1 VIGVGAVV
9 NGRPI
14 VQERLRRLDRPRTV
28 SVVGFEQPVVIGR
41 RRELGVIE
49 AFLTRAAD
57 GAAALAVRGPAGIG
71 KTTVWQAGGDLAA
84 ERGWRVLAARP
95 AGVEASLSFAGLV
108 DLFAHV
114 DDAALDDLPPP
125 QRRALAAALL
135 REDPAD
141 GRIDRRAL
149 ATGTATALLELARA
163 EPVLV
168 AVDDAQWLDTA
179 TVDALSFALRRVTD
193 AGIGVLCSIRTGTGV
208 PDTFETALPED
219 RRADLE
225 LRPLTV
231 AAMHEVIRAR
241 LGRSLPRPTVVRIVE
256 RTAGNAFYALEI
268 ARELV
273 RREDDTPGQLPVP
286 ASAQELVRLSVG
298 RLPRET
304 RDALLLASA
313 LAAPTTAVAAA
324 EAFEPAEQAG
334 VVRLDASGR
343 IQFEH
348 PLLAAALYESV
359 SAARRRDV
367 HRQLVDLSGDPETRA
382 RHLALAADGPDEAVA
397 AELDAAATHT
407 AARGASAAAGELAR
421 LALQATPRAA
431 NEARARRTLL
441 LAHYLLDAGESAGS
455 RTALE
460 AFDATSVDGD
470 LRAELLRDRG
480 YGLWYEGERD
490 AGYRLVLDALEHASD
505 DELAARTHAAAAWL
519 WHDGDLD
526 RAIEHADAAVGL
538 LDPEQHPGPY
548 SWSLL
553 LGTYLRLLNGDGDD
567 EAAYRRGRELQ
578 KRPIDWDD
586 TSPVL
591 GMWPLLHDRFAEAQS
606 VYEVGL
612 ERARSEGD
620 VTSVQ
625 GTLVRLAEIA
635 CWTGDAVEADRL
647 ADECMA
653 LADRTSSSTQLGG
666 SLYARGLVDAH
677 LGRLDEARVAGE
689 EIVATFGTTTQGALL
704 GHWLL
709 GFVSLSLADPATADR
724 EYTRAQTI
732 VDAQGQREPARYRF
746 QPDHIEAVI
755 ELGDVARAREM
766 LARLEQRAAVFP
778 RPWALATNARCR
790 ALVAAAEGDLTAAGE
805 AAAEALVQHEQLAMP
820 FERART
826 LLVQGRILRRLKQK
840 REARAALDQA
850 LAEFERLG
858 DVTWARTTA
867 AELRRLATRRAPDA
881 LTPTERRIA
890 ELAASGLS
898 NPEIS
903 ARVYVSRKTVEAN
916 LARAY
921 RKLGISSRAQ
931 LGQALAGEAEPIS

>member
-1 VIGVGAVV
+1 M
-9 NGRPI
+9 
-14 VQERLRRLDRPRTV
+14 E
-28 SVVGFEQPVVIGR
+28 
-41 RRELGVIE
+41 
-49 AFLTRAAD
+49 
-57 GAAALAVRGPAGIG
+57 
-71 KTTVWQAGGDLAA
+71 
-84 ERGWRVLAARP
+84 
-95 AGVEASLSFAGLV
+95 
-108 DLFAHV
+108 
-114 DDAALDDLPPP
+114 
-125 QRRALAAALL
+125 
-135 REDPAD
+135 
-141 GRIDRRAL
+141 
-149 ATGTATALLELARA
+149 
-163 EPVLV
+163 
-168 AVDDAQWLDTA
+168 
-179 TVDALSFALRRVTD
+179 
-193 AGIGVLCSIRTGTGV
+193 
-208 PDTFETALPED
+208 
-219 RRADLE
+219 
-225 LRPLTV
+225 
-231 AAMHEVIRAR
+231 
-241 LGRSLPRPTVVRIVE
+241 
-256 RTAGNAFYALEI
+256 
-268 ARELV
+268 
-273 RREDDTPGQLPVP
+273 
-286 ASAQELVRLSVG
+286 
-298 RLPRET
+298 
-304 RDALLLASA
+304 
-313 LAAPTTAVAAA
+313 
-324 EAFEPAEQAG
+324 
-334 VVRLDASGR
+334 
-343 IQFEH
+343 
-348 PLLAAALYESV
+348 
-359 SAARRRDV
+359 
-367 HRQLVDLSGDPETRA
+367 
-382 RHLALAADGPDEAVA
+382 
-397 AELDAAATHT
+397 
-407 AARGASAAAGELAR
+407 
-421 LALQATPRAA
+421 
-431 NEARARRTLL
+431 
-441 LAHYLLDAGESAGS
+441 
-455 RTALE
+455 
-460 AFDATSVDGD
+460 
-470 LRAELLRDRG
+470 
-480 YGLWYEGERD
+480 
-490 AGYRLVLDALEHASD
+490 
-505 DELAARTHAAAAWL
+505 
-519 WHDGDLD
+519 
-526 RAIEHADAAVGL
+526 RAIDHADAAVAL
-538 LDPEQHPGPY
+538 LDPEEHPGPY
-548 SWSLL
+548 SWALL

>member
-1 VIGVGAVV
+1 VV
-9 NGRPI
+9 
-14 VQERLRRLDRPRTV
+14 V
-28 SVVGFEQPVVIGR
+28 GR
-41 RRELGVIE
+41 RRELGLID
-49 AFLTRAAD
+49 AFLTRATD
-57 GAAALAVRGPAGIG
+57 GAASLAVRGPAGIG
-71 KTTVWQAGGDLAA
+71 KTTVWQAGVELAA
-84 ERGWRVLAARP
+84 ERGWRVLVARP

-108 DLFAHV
+108 DLFAQV
-114 DDAALDDLPPP
+114 DDAALDGLPAP

-135 REDPAD
+135 RDDPVD
-141 GRIDRRAL
+141 GRIDSRAL
-149 ATGTATALLELARA
+149 ATATATALHELARRQ
-163 EPVLV
+163 PVLV

-179 TVDALSFALRRVTD
+179 TVDALSFALRRGTE
-193 AGIGVLCSIRTGTGV
+193 ARMGVLCSIRTDAGGL
-208 PDTFETALPED
+208 DTFEAALPQE
-219 RRADLE
+219 RRADLI

-231 AAMHEVIRAR
+231 AAIHEVIRAR

-256 RTAGNAFYALEI
+256 RTEGNAFYALEI

-273 RREDDTPGQLPVP
+273 RRGEDTPGELPVP
-286 ASAQELVRLSVG
+286 ASAQELVRLNVG
-298 RLPRET
+298 SLPRET

-313 LAAPTTAVAAA
+313 LVAPTTAVASA
-324 EAFEPAEQAG
+324 EAFEPAEDVG
-334 VVRLDASGR
+334 VVRVDAAGR
-343 IQFEH
+343 IHFEH

-359 SAARRRDV
+359 SPAQRRDV
-367 HRQLVDLSGDPETRA
+367 HRRLVDLAGDPETRA
-382 RHLALAADGPDEAVA
+382 RHLALSIDGPDEAVA

-421 LALQATPRAA
+421 LALQATPDTAH
-431 NEARARRTLL
+431 EACARRTLL
-441 LAHYLLDAGESAGS
+441 LAHYLLDAGESAAS
-455 RTALE
+455 RAALE
-460 AFDATSVDGD
+460 AFDASSVDGD
-470 LRAELLRDRG
+470 LRAELLRNLG
-480 YGLWYEGERD
+480 NCLWYEGERE
-490 AGYRLVLDALEHASD
+490 AGYRLVVDALEHARD
-505 DELAARTHAAAAWL
+505 DDLAARTHAAAAWL

-526 RAIEHADAAVGL
+526 RAIEHADAAVTL
-538 LDPEQHPGPY
+538 LDPDEHPGPY

-567 EAAYRRGRELQ
+567 EAAFRRGRELQ
-578 KRPIDWDD
+578 KQPIDWDD

-591 GMWPLLHDRFAEAQS
+591 GMWPILHDRFSEAR
-606 VYEVGL
+606 VLYEVGL
-612 ERARSEGD
+612 GRAQSEGD

-625 GTLVRLAEIA
+625 GTLVRLAELA
-635 CWTGDAVEADRL
+635 CWMGDWAEADRL

-653 LADRTSSSTQLGG
+653 LADRTASSTQLGG

-677 LGRLDEARVAGE
+677 LGRLEEARAVGE
-689 EIVATFGTTTQGALL
+689 EIVATLGATTQGLL

-709 GFVSLSLADPATADR
+709 GFVALSLADPATADR
-724 EYTRAQTI
+724 EYTRAQAI

-746 QPDHIEAVI
+746 QPDHIEAVV
-755 ELGDVARAREM
+755 ELGDVTRARAM
-766 LARLEQRAAVFP
+766 LATLEQRAAVFP
-778 RPWALATNARCR
+778 RPWILATNARCR
-790 ALVAAAEGDLTAAGE
+790 ALVAAAEGDLTAAAA
-805 AAAEALVQHEQLAMP
+805 AAAEALVQHEQLEMP

-850 LAEFERLG
+850 LAGFEQLG
-858 DVTWARTTA
+858 DVMWARTTA
-867 AELRRLATRRAPDA
+867 SELRRLATRRAPDA

-916 LARAY
+916 LARVY